1 MANMAG
7 TFRLSS
13 DKQKEIGGCK
23 NVSQNEK
30 NDTDDL
36 NQSSKNTEKASNL
49 AQKIQGLGEKVKG
62 GNMILTFTSQR

>member
-49 AQKIQGLGEKVKG
+49 AQKIQGLGEKVKE

>member
-49 AQKIQGLGEKVKG
+49 AQKTQGLGEKVKG